1 MARGPA
7 GREVQV
13 PHKTGVSRAADW
25 RRLLEPGVSALGFE
39 LVDVELAGSGHHAL
53 LRVYIDRPEG
63 VVVDDC
69 ARVSR
74 QLSALLDVEDPLPGE
89 CTLEVPA
96 PGLDRPLVT
105 PEHFRRFT
113 AETVKLKLVRP
124 LGGRRKI
131 TGRLLEA
138 TDDHVVVE
146 AEGVGGAPE
155 RFTLAYADIER
166 ARLVPKF

>member
-1 MARGPA
+1 MAHGNAVPA
-7 GREVQV
+7 QV
-13 PHKTGVSRAADW
+13 DW

-39 LVDVELAGSGHHAL
+39 LVDVEVVGSSHHAT
-53 LRVYIDRPEG
+53 LRVYIDSAGG

-74 QLSALLDVEDPLPGE
+74 QLSALLDVEDPGLSGY
-89 CTLEVPA
+89 TLEVSS

-105 PEHFRRFT
+105 PAHFRRF
-113 AETVKLKLVRP
+113 AGEMVKVKLARP
-124 LGGRRKI
+124 LAGRWKI
-131 TGRLLEA
+131 TGRLVQAE
-138 TDDHVVVE
+138 DDHMVVE
-146 AEGVGGAPE
+146 AEGAGGATE